1 MSRLINRYR
10 WLASRAVGALGLRG
24 LIGLGCLAA
33 AALAYPFVLV
43 PMSADLAKARDE
55 ANTLQQARGKGAG
68 KPSDTD
74 VPLETFYR
82 FFPPAAS
89 APDLL
94 DKLYSSASRRAI
106 VLDQAE
112 YRLTRERDGKLSRYQ
127 ITLPVRATYPQL
139 RGFVEDVLAQIP
151 SAALEGIGFRRDAI
165 SAESVDAQIRFV
177 VYLGGA

>member
-1 MSRLINRYR
+1 MSRYR
-10 WLASRAVGALGLRG
+10 WLASRTVSALGPRG

-33 AALAYPFVLV
+33 AALAYPIVLV
-43 PMSADLAKARDE
+43 PMSAELGKARDE
-55 ANTLQQARGKGAG
+55 ANSLQQARGKSVG
-68 KPSDTD
+68 KPSDPGVSLD
-74 VPLETFYR
+74 TFYR

-89 APDLL
+89 APDVL
-94 DKLYSSASRRAI
+94 DKLYSSASRRSI

-151 SAALEGIGFRRDAI
+151 SAALEGVGFKRDAI
-165 SAESVDAQIRFV
+165 SAETVDAQIRFV
-177 VYLGGA
+177 VYLRGA